1 MPERLRF
8 LTAGESHGPKLTV
21 ILDGMPAGLPLTA
34 DSINQ
39 QLARRQQGFGRG
51 GRMKIEKDEV
61 HFTGGVAKK
70 KTTGAPLC
78 MEVAN
83 LDYDKWRDKAIEP
96 MTIPRPGHADLAGA
110 LKFGHD
116 DLRLSLER
124 ASARETAA
132 RVAMGAVCKELL
144 SHFDISVGGYVSQI
158 GSYQVACEDDVDA
171 KKLKKRIAN
180 ALKSEFALPEPGHD
194 VKVHD
199 EIHRAM
205 KAKDTL
211 GGVLEVLALGLPVG
225 LGSYTQWD
233 RRLEGQIGA
242 ALLSIQAMKGI
253 EFARAFTNAT
263 KRGTEVHDEIFAE
276 KSGRLYR
283 KTNRSGGFE
292 GGMTTGEAIWAR
304 VAMKPIST
312 TLNPL
317 RSVDLATKKA
327 APTKYERSDFCAVP
341 RALPICEAMMSFVLC
356 NALMEK
362 LGGDNLD
369 DMKRA
374 FAKLRMNKMTDAPML
389 NKPWKFQYE

>member
-21 ILDGMPAGLPLTA
+21 ILDGIPAGLPLDA
-34 DSINQ
+34 SRINDQ
-39 QLARRQQGFGRG
+39 MARRQAGFGRG

-61 HFTGGVAKK
+61 IFTAGVAQK
-70 KTTGAPLC
+70 KTTGAPVC
-78 MEVAN
+78 MEVLN
-83 LDYDKWRDKAIEP
+83 LDYKSWKEKSIEP
-96 MTIPRPGHADLAGA
+96 MTIPRPGHADLSGA
-110 LKFGHD
+110 IKFGHE

-132 RVAMGAVCKELL
+132 RVAAGAVCKELL

-158 GSYQVACEDDVDA
+158 GAYHVECSDA
-171 KKLKKRIAN
+171 SEPALKKRVAQG
-180 ALKSEFALPEPGHD
+180 LKSEFAMPEKGHD
-194 VKVHD
+194 EKVRE

-211 GGVLEVLALGLPVG
+211 GGHLEIFAFGVPAG

-233 RRLEGQIGA
+233 RRLESQIGA
-242 ALLSIQAMKGI
+242 ALLSIQAMKGV
-253 EFARAFTNAT
+253 EFAQAFENST
-263 KRGTEVHDEIFAE
+263 KRGTQVHDEIFAD
-276 KSGRLYR
+276 KSGTLFR

-292 GGMTTGEAIWAR
+292 GGMTTGSPIWAR

-327 APTKYERSDFCAVP
+327 TTTKYERSDFCAVP
-341 RALPICEAMMSFVLC
+341 RALPICEAMMSFVLA
-356 NALMEK
+356 NAMLEK
-362 LGGDNLD
+362 IGGDSLSE
-369 DMKRA
+369 MKRT
-374 FAKLRMNKMTDAPML
+374 FSKLRGSRISDLPMRNKT
-389 NKPWKFQYE
+389 WHFEYE